1 MSAWVVRAGQRGE
14 NEHWNIEQGR
24 VTVGWSEVG
33 DLSRAATREDV
44 RRRVE
49 DAYPGDGPARW
60 ANFTGQ
66 LWAFRD
72 SIRAGDLV
80 VLPLKTKPGYLQFGR
95 VTGVYAY
102 AAAQADW
109 HRSHSL
115 PVEWLGEPISKTV
128 VGQDLV
134 HTLNGSLT
142 VFQPSRND
150 AATRLEAIAAGRPDP
165 GFGGAGSASAV
176 TATAPQGA
184 AAREVT
190 DPETAPTV
198 VAIRDRIRAHVATE
212 FREHELTHLV
222 AEILTVLGFRCEVSP
237 PGPDGGVDILA
248 GTGPLGLD
256 APTLIVEVKSEPT
269 PIGSRVLRGLHSAMT
284 QHRADQALLVAWG
297 GVTRPA
303 ETEFKRD
310 RTTMRIWDADSLL
323 DQLFLTYDR
332 LPAST
337 RARIP
342 LQQVWVLEDEG

>member
-14 NEHWNIEQGR
+14 NEHWDIEHGR
-24 VTVGWSEVG
+24 VSVGWPEVG
-33 DLSRAATREDV
+33 DLSPATSREDV

-49 DAYPGDGPARW
+49 EAYPGDGAARW
-60 ANFTGQ
+60 ANYTGQ

-72 SIRAGDLV
+72 SIRPGDLV
-80 VLPLKTKPGYLQFGR
+80 ILPLKTKPGYVQFGR
-95 VTGVYAY
+95 VIGAY
-102 AAAQADW
+102 AHDAAEAGW

-115 PVEWLGEPISKTV
+115 PVDWLGEPVSKTV

-150 AATRLEAIAAGRPDP
+150 AERRLEAIARGKPDP
-165 GFGGAGSASAV
+165 GFTEGLPRPV
-176 TATAPQGA
+176 ATPADHA
-184 AAREVT
+184 TTEVT

-198 VAIRDRIRAHVATE
+198 VAIRDRIRAHVAGE

-237 PGPDGGVDILA
+237 PGPDGGVDIIA

-310 RTTMRIWDADSLL
+310 RTTMRIWDADALL

>member
-1 MSAWVVRAGQRGE
+1 MSAQIEAGDSILT
-14 NEHWNIEQGR
+14 EHGP
-24 VTVGWSEVG
+24 VEVIAPQPAG
-33 DLSRAATREDV
+33 LLIRAAGGQETLISHAEVIPRRFEGGKITGVMASLHPLWDQLDENV
-44 RRRVE
+44 RQDALFKLECVNEVNTGYRHGAASLALEGEPFYPFGPGWKASPRAKYQAMARLVSLEKRADRVLMRRV
-49 DAYPGDGPARW
+49 YDGEVQRPVATPA
-60 ANFTGQ
+60 
-66 LWAFRD
+66 D
-72 SIRAGDLV
+72 
-80 VLPLKTKPGYLQFGR
+80 
-95 VTGVYAY
+95 
-102 AAAQADW
+102 
-109 HRSHSL
+109 H
-115 PVEWLGEPISKTV
+115 
-128 VGQDLV
+128 
-134 HTLNGSLT
+134 
-142 VFQPSRND
+142 
-150 AATRLEAIAAGRPDP
+150 AAT
-165 GFGGAGSASAV
+165 
-176 TATAPQGA
+176 
-184 AAREVT
+184 EVT

-198 VAIRDRIRAHVATE
+198 VAIRDRIRAHVAGE

-237 PGPDGGVDILA
+237 PGPDGGVDIIA

-303 ETEFKRD
+303 ELEFKRD
-310 RTTMRIWDADSLL
+310 RTTMRIWDADALL